1 MNEVMENILTR
12 RSVRAFLEKEI
23 PMEELEQIVKAGAYA
38 PSAMNRQTWKFT
50 VLTDREKIGKLA
62 ALMAEK
68 LGRGLCPGYG
78 AGQSHQFC
86 HR

>member
-50 VLTDREKIGKLA
+50 VLTDREKSANWQLLWQKNWEEPIIICIS
-62 ALMAEK
+62 
-68 LGRGLCPGYG
+68 RR
-78 AGQSHQFC
+78 F
-86 HR
+86 

>member
-12 RSVRAFLEKEI
+12 RSVRAFLKKEI

-50 VLTDREKIGKLA
+50 VLTDREKNRQTGSSYGRKTGKSRL
-62 ALMAEK
+62 
-68 LGRGLCPGYG
+68 
-78 AGQSHQFC
+78 
-86 HR
+86 

>member
-38 PSAMNRQTWKFT
+38 PSAMNRQT
-50 VLTDREKIGKLA
+50 
-62 ALMAEK
+62 
-68 LGRGLCPGYG
+68 
-78 AGQSHQFC
+78 
-86 HR
+86 